1 MFLLCQRILGC
12 CSSRLMAHSV
22 PVISACSCRTTLGMC
37 VSVYIGGLINFTP
50 QSASAV
56 AVLPQWGAA
65 DAEIKVPSGENTDLK
80 RSPFKAWSRSVYSYT
95 CYVYYQGFLPRFF
108 LLFRSIHLHFFQNV
122 SRFYLCW
129 LWLIY
134 GSCVGPQNF
143 FKKKGHPAGGRFPC

>member
-37 VSVYIGGLINFTP
+37 VSVYIGGLVNFTP

-80 RSPFKAWSRSVYSYT
+80 RSPFKAWSRSVYSCT
-95 CYVYYQGFLPRFF
+95 CYVYCQGFLPFYFYPSGPLTCIFSKTSPNFF
-108 LLFRSIHLHFFQNV
+108 
-122 SRFYLCW
+122 
-129 LWLIY
+129 
-134 GSCVGPQNF
+134 SCVGCGQYKFLCRPTE
-143 FKKKGHPAGGRFPC
+143 